1 MLEELKE
8 ANEYIY
14 KKINEYKKH
23 KVEVLNDIE
32 EDAKINSVPIISREV
47 AEYLKFLLRT
57 NKNIKNILEIGTATA
72 YSGITM
78 LAEIQDRNASL
89 TTIEIDETRFN
100 IAKENFKKSN
110 LKGIKQILGDA
121 THEIK
126 KLESSFD
133 FVFIDAAKG
142 QYKTFFEDS
151 YKLLNENG
159 IIFIDNIMF
168 RGYLYKEYPKRFKTI
183 VRNLDKFIDRLYA
196 EHDFVLLPF
205 GDGIGLAKIG
215 SWKGFAL

>member
-14 KKINEYKKH
+14 KKIEKFSEYK
-23 KVEVLNDIE
+23 VQVLSDIE

-47 AEYLKFLLRT
+47 AEYLKFLIRT
-57 NKNIKNILEIGTATA
+57 NKNIKNILEVGTATA

-78 LAEIQDRNASL
+78 LAEVQERKGSL
-89 TTIEIDETRFN
+89 TTIELDETRFN

-110 LKGIKQILGDA
+110 LKGVKQILGDA
-121 THEIK
+121 GEEIK
-126 KLESSFD
+126 KISESFD

-151 YKLLNENG
+151 YKLLNNNG

-168 RGYLYKEYPKRFKTI
+168 RGYLYKDCPKRFKTI
-183 VRNLDKFIDRLYA
+183 VKRLDEFIDYLYSNY
-196 EHDFVLLPF
+196 EFLLLPVS
-205 GDGIGLAKIG
+205 DGVGLVYK
-215 SWKGFAL
+215 K